1 MAENLRT
8 THYADGRKITN
19 VYKYTSDLSPDTA
32 ENVSIYGLLYDWY
45 DAVDAERP
53 TRATHVQGICP
64 NGWRLPNEEDF
75 AALGDINMQT
85 LRSTNYWVYNNGNN
99 STGFDIRPA
108 GTYNINTARYED
120 LHSSAYFWSVTA
132 NSETEAHCHEA
143 NYYCDTFLNLIR
155 NKKNAFSVR
164 CVRD

>member
-1 MAENLRT
+1 M
-8 THYADGRKITN
+8 
-19 VYKYTSDLSPDTA
+19 
-32 ENVSIYGLLYDWY
+32 SIYGLLYDWY

-53 TRATHVQGICP
+53 TKSAQVQGICP

-75 AALGDINMQT
+75 AALSDMDMQA
-85 LRSTNYWVYNNGNN
+85 LRSTQYWVTNNGNN

-108 GTYNINTARYED
+108 GMFNTSTARYED

-132 NSETEAHCHEA
+132 TNATEAHCHEA
-143 NYYCDTFLNLIR
+143 SYYCDTFLNLIR

-164 CVRD
+164 CVRG